1 MNGVSREVLCGLFGD
16 MCGGEGRGVR
26 ASDRCGLAV
35 PDRYSMYSNSIQG
48 PERRVL
54 LR

>member
-1 MNGVSREVLCGLFGD
+1 MNGVSREVLCGLFGV
-16 MCGGEGRGVR
+16 CGEGRGVR